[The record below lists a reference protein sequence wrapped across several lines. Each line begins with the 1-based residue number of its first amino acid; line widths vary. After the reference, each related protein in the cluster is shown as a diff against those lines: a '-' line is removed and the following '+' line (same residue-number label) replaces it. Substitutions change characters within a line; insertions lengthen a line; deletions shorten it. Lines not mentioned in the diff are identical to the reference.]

1 MNTRQTDAFFAAC
14 RSGDVATLRDLLAR
28 DRSLVGERAEGGVT
42 GLHLALRHPDAVRLL
57 IEYGADP
64 NVREMR
70 DNALPLH
77 FAAGGG
83 PLESVRALIDAGSDV
98 QGSGD
103 AHRLDVIGWATVFAE
118 ARRDVVQ
125 LLIERG
131 AKHHIFS
138 AVALNDLDLVRRVVA
153 EDPSALSRRL
163 SPTEQEQTAL
173 HYVVA
178 PPDGLLGGTFRTGE
192 HYRTL
197 ALLIELRADLEA
209 LDAKG
214 RTPLAVAMLLG
225 DQQAMRMLHSAGAK
239 LPPIDDR
246 DLDATTLT
254 SSVATL
260 SPMVGVADMQRT
272 VDWYQAIGFELAGSH
287 GENGEMD
294 WASVT
299 CGETEIMFVPAK
311 GETRGTSL
319 WIRTTRLD
327 DLYEHLKRRQLAWA
341 AATLAGMPTDAPA
354 IRFTGDLRTMFY
366 GQREFSLRD
375 PNGVELFFY
384 QPLE

>member
-1 MNTRQTDAFFAAC
+1 MSADAFFTAC
-14 RSGDVATLRDLLAR
+14 RTGDVAALRELLER
-28 DRSLVGERAEGGVT
+28 DRSLAGERTEGGGT
-42 GLHLALRHPDAVRLL
+42 GLHVALLHPAAVRLL
-57 IEYGADP
+57 LEYGADP
-64 NVREMR
+64 NVREAG

-83 PLESVRALIDAGSDV
+83 PLESVRALLDGGSDV
-98 QGSGD
+98 QGVGD

-125 LLIERG
+125 LLVERG

-138 AVALNDLDLVRRVVA
+138 AIALNDPDLVRRVVG

-163 SPTEQEQTAL
+163 STTEQEQTAL

-197 ALLIELRADLEA
+197 ALLIEIGADLEA
-209 LDAKG
+209 RDAKG
-214 RTPLAVAMLLG
+214 RTPLEVAMLLG
-225 DQQAMRMLHSAGAK
+225 DTQAMHLLHSAGATMPRIPHRTPGHAK
-239 LPPIDDR
+239 D
-246 DLDATTLT
+246 LT
-254 SSVATL
+254 SSIARL
-260 SPMVGVADMQRT
+260 SPMVGVADMKRT

-287 GENGEMD
+287 GEDGDMD

-299 CGETEIMFVPAK
+299 FGESEIMFVPAR

-327 DLYEHLKRRQLAWA
+327 DLYATLKQRQLAWA
-341 AATLAGMPTDAPA
+341 AATLAGEPTDSPG

-375 PNGVELFFY
+375 PNGVEVYFY